1 MVFNWKISRPAFHQ
15 AAEGVEVMH
24 PGIEVEF
31 ETGSIAEAH
40 GIFQDSGSALGEMF
54 GAEIIKSASDTA
66 TRIEAPSGEPAAAP
80 TRRGRGPNKPKPEAV
95 APAPLAIPGTDA
107 PPIAPDAY
115 LKGIQ
120 DKVPAVLDDGIP
132 VGLKRDANNNAP
144 ALTVAPPPVPPAP
157 PALPAAAPPT
167 GILAGKITAELD
179 RRATGAADG
188 GQALADWLATSG
200 ITVKGAT
207 YAEAVTV
214 LRLQADE
221 KLGPIAQALGVA

>member
-1 MVFNWKISRPAFHQ
+1 MVFRWKITRPAFHQ
-15 AAEGVEVMH
+15 ATEGVEVMQ

-31 ETGSIAEAH
+31 ETDSIAEAH
-40 GIFQDSGSALGEMF
+40 GIYQDSSSALGEMF
-54 GAEIIKSASDTA
+54 CPEIMKSASDLA
-66 TRIEAPSGEPAAAP
+66 LSVGGAGDAPKEPK
-80 TRRGRGPNKPKPEAV
+80 RGRGPNKPKPEAI
-95 APAPLAIPGTDA
+95 APAPLAIPGVEA
-107 PPIAPDAY
+107 PPTAPVAD
-115 LKGIQ
+115 
-120 DKVPAVLDDGIP
+120 PLDIP
-132 VGLKRDANNNAP
+132 EAP
-144 ALTVAPPPVPPAP
+144 RRLPPIPPAT
-157 PALPAAAPPT
+157 PAPPPT

-179 RRATGAADG
+179 SRAGKSADG